1 MLSLAEA
8 LPDFSGEQLIDRI
21 AGPSEDSL
29 VGTLVRYSHTHTAV
43 KSTKDKPTHL
53 DLSRA
58 LIMPQR
64 QKRQITVA
72 QRDQGNQGA
81 KKKMTLITVCCVLV
95 TLGILAV
102 GAYFIWCLVDRK
114 FFFCSQSLKFIPVA
128 MVCDRKADC
137 ASGEDELTCVSSQ
150 PANTTFPGKTTMRLV
165 GESMVLQVFR
175 VEAGWSTVC
184 ADDWGLSDTRSACQ
198 HLGYTLNPK
207 SNRLDVNS
215 LHPSLGES
223 FSAVRARTKG
233 PLHTALISRETC
245 ISGSVIALSCSDCG
259 DAVGQDRVVGG
270 SDTTI
275 EEWPWQASLQKDHQH
290 VCGGSLVSLTWL
302 ITAAHCF
309 SSDWKD
315 LNLWQVVLGRT
326 HLMST
331 GGISVAAIII
341 NKDYSSDTHDY
352 DIAMLKLIRPV
363 TTGGDPLVVTGW
375 GFQHEKVTPRMLC
388 AGNMEG
394 KVDACQG
401 DSGGPLV
408 FLSKCWQLVG
418 VVSWGVGCARP
429 GNPGVYC
436 SVAQQLNWIYS
447 IME

>member
-1 MLSLAEA
+1 
-8 LPDFSGEQLIDRI
+8 
-21 AGPSEDSL
+21 
-29 VGTLVRYSHTHTAV
+29 
-43 KSTKDKPTHL
+43 
-53 DLSRA
+53 
-58 LIMPQR
+58 MPQH
-64 QKRQITVA
+64 QKRQVTVA
-72 QRDQGNQGA
+72 RRDQGA
-81 KKKMTLITVCCVLV
+81 RKKMTLITVCCVLV

-102 GAYFIWCLVDRK
+102 GAYFIWCLVDSK
-114 FFFCSQSLKFIPVA
+114 FFFCSQSLKFIPVT
-128 MVCDRKADC
+128 MVCDGKADC
-137 ASGEDELTCVSSQ
+137 AGGKDELTCVSSK
-150 PANTTFPGKTTMRLV
+150 PANATFPVRLV

-207 SNRLDVNS
+207 SDRLDITS
-215 LHPSLGES
+215 LHHSLGES
-223 FSAVRARTKG
+223 FSAVRARTDG
-233 PLHTALISRETC
+233 LLHTALISRQTC

-275 EEWPWQASLQKDHQH
+275 EEWPWQASLQKDKQH

-309 SSDWKD
+309 SRDGKD
-315 LNLWQVVLGRT
+315 LNLWQVVL
-326 HLMST
+326 
-331 GGISVAAIII
+331 
-341 NKDYSSDTHDY
+341 DT
-352 DIAMLKLIRPV
+352 LRPV
-363 TTGGDPLVVTGW
+363 CLPPHSLPLKAGDSLVVTGW
-375 GFQHEKVTPRMLC
+375 GFQQEEGNISSILQSATVSLIDRKVCSRPSIYGPSLTPRMLC

-408 FLSKCWQLVG
+408 FLSKSWQLVG

-436 SVAQQLNWIYS
+436 SVEQQLNWIYS
-447 IME
+447 IMEKYS

>member
-1 MLSLAEA
+1 
-8 LPDFSGEQLIDRI
+8 
-21 AGPSEDSL
+21 
-29 VGTLVRYSHTHTAV
+29 
-43 KSTKDKPTHL
+43 
-53 DLSRA
+53 
-58 LIMPQR
+58 MPQH
-64 QKRQITVA
+64 QKRQVTVA
-72 QRDQGNQGA
+72 RRDQGA
-81 KKKMTLITVCCVLV
+81 RKKMTLITVCCVLV

-102 GAYFIWCLVDRK
+102 GAYFIWCLVDSK
-114 FFFCSQSLKFIPVA
+114 FFFCSQSLKFIPVT
-128 MVCDRKADC
+128 MVCDGKADC
-137 ASGEDELTCVSSQ
+137 AGGKDELTCVSSK
-150 PANTTFPGKTTMRLV
+150 PANATFPVRLV

-207 SNRLDVNS
+207 SDRLDITS
-215 LHPSLGES
+215 LHHSLGES
-223 FSAVRARTKG
+223 FSAVRARTDG
-233 PLHTALISRETC
+233 LLHTALISRQTC

-275 EEWPWQASLQKDHQH
+275 EEWPWQASLQKDKQH

-309 SSDWKD
+309 SRDGKD

-331 GGISVAAIII
+331 GGISVAAIMI
-341 NKDYSSDTHDY
+341 NKDYNSFTHDY
-352 DIAMLKLIRPV
+352 DIAMLKLTRPV
-363 TTGGDPLVVTGW
+363 TTGDTLRPVCLPPHSLPLKAGDSLVVTGW
-375 GFQHEKVTPRMLC
+375 GFQQEEGNISSILQSATVSLIDRKVCSRPSIYGPSLTPRMLC

-408 FLSKCWQLVG
+408 FLSKSWQLVG

-436 SVAQQLNWIYS
+436 SVEQQLNWIYS
-447 IME
+447 IMEKYS

>member
-1 MLSLAEA
+1 
-8 LPDFSGEQLIDRI
+8 
-21 AGPSEDSL
+21 
-29 VGTLVRYSHTHTAV
+29 
-43 KSTKDKPTHL
+43 
-53 DLSRA
+53 
-58 LIMPQR
+58 
-64 QKRQITVA
+64 
-72 QRDQGNQGA
+72 
-81 KKKMTLITVCCVLV
+81 
-95 TLGILAV
+95 
-102 GAYFIWCLVDRK
+102 
-114 FFFCSQSLKFIPVA
+114 
-128 MVCDRKADC
+128 MVCDGKADC
-137 ASGEDELTCVSSQ
+137 AGGKDELTCVSSK
-150 PANTTFPGKTTMRLV
+150 PANATFPVRLV

-207 SNRLDVNS
+207 SERLDITS
-215 LHPSLGES
+215 LHHSLGES
-223 FSAVRARTKG
+223 FSAVRARAKG
-233 PLHTALISRETC
+233 PLHTALISRQTC

-275 EEWPWQASLQKDHQH
+275 EEWPWQASLQKDKQH
-290 VCGGSLVSLTWL
+290 ICGGSLVSLTWL

-309 SSDWKD
+309 SRDGND
-315 LNLWQVVLGRT
+315 LNLWQVVLGST

-341 NKDYSSDTHDY
+341 NKDYNGFTHDY
-352 DIAMLKLIRPV
+352 DIAMLKLTRPV
-363 TTGGDPLVVTGW
+363 TTGDTLRPVCLPPHSLPLKAGDPLVVTGW
-375 GFQHEKVTPRMLC
+375 GFQQEEGKISSILQSATVSLIDRKVCSRPSIYGPSLTPRMLC

-394 KVDACQG
+394 EVDACQG

-436 SVAQQLNWIYS
+436 SVEQQLNWIYS
-447 IME
+447 IMEMYS

>member
-1 MLSLAEA
+1 
-8 LPDFSGEQLIDRI
+8 
-21 AGPSEDSL
+21 
-29 VGTLVRYSHTHTAV
+29 
-43 KSTKDKPTHL
+43 
-53 DLSRA
+53 
-58 LIMPQR
+58 MPQR
-64 QKRQITVA
+64 QKRQVTVA
-72 QRDQGNQGA
+72 RRDQGA

-102 GAYFIWCLVDRK
+102 GAYFIWCLVDSK

-128 MVCDRKADC
+128 MVCDGKADC
-137 ASGEDELTCVSSQ
+137 AGGKDELTCVSSK
-150 PANTTFPGKTTMRLV
+150 PANATFPVRLV

-198 HLGYTLNPK
+198 HLGYTLQ
-207 SNRLDVNS
+207 
-215 LHPSLGES
+215 
-223 FSAVRARTKG
+223 
-233 PLHTALISRETC
+233 TC

-275 EEWPWQASLQKDHQH
+275 EEWPWQASLQKDKQH

-309 SSDWKD
+309 SRDGKD

-341 NKDYSSDTHDY
+341 NKDYNGFTHDY
-352 DIAMLKLIRPV
+352 DIAMLKLTRPV
-363 TTGGDPLVVTGW
+363 TTGDTLRPVCLPPHSLPLKAGDPLVVTGW
-375 GFQHEKVTPRMLC
+375 GFQQEKGKISSILQSATVSLIDRKVCSRPSIYGPSLTPRMLC

-436 SVAQQLNWIYS
+436 SVEQQLNWIYS
-447 IME
+447 IMEMYS